1 MILQNLMI
9 IYKFISK
16 IIVIF
21 MNIELKLTNQFQL
34 SFIFKKLYNQIEKT
48 ITESKNKLNK

>member
-48 ITESKNKLNK
+48 INESKNKLNK